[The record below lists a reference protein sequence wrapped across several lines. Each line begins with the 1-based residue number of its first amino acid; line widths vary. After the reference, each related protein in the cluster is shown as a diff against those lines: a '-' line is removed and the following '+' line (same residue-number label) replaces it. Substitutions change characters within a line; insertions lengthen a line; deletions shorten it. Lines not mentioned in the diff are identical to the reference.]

1 MRQGRIVSVPELFP
15 GDVEEVEAP
24 FADGTD
30 AVVVHADRRR
40 EVGVAR
46 EQPAAVDAVEQIV
59 GELQQAAR
67 QGYAAPQGGYAP
79 GQANGAPQGGYAQQ
93 PRQMN
98 AAPQG
103 GYAQPA
109 GQNAAP
115 QGSAAAPAES
125 WTCECGNVNHGKFC
139 SECGKPRPA
148 GPWTCSCGT
157 VNTGKFCSECGKPR
171 S

>member
-1 MRQGRIVSVPELFP
+1 MREGYVQGAMARGF
-15 GDVEEVEAP
+15 EAAGSNGSGAMAG
-24 FADGTD
+24 FMGMGAGMNF
-30 AVVVHADRRR
+30 
-40 EVGVAR
+40 GGGFMG
-46 EQPAAVDAVEQIV
+46 AASASNLQQMQM
-59 GELQQAAR
+59 QQAAR
-67 QGYAAPQGGYAP
+67 QGYAAPQAVMRRGRRIERRRVVMHSSRDRWMRHHRAVMHNRQDRMAP
-79 GQANGAPQGGYAQQ
+79 
-93 PRQMN
+93 
-98 AAPQG
+98 
-103 GYAQPA
+103 
-109 GQNAAP
+109 P